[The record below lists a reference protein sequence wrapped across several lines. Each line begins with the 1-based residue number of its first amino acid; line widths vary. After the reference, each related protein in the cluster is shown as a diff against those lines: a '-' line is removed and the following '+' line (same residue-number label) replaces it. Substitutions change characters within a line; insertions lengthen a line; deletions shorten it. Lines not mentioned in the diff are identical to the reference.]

1 MLPYKVIVTN
11 KQLGSGSGAGEAEFE
26 FLSLD
31 DAKAYA
37 TSLTTA
43 YSQVSVYIWDGTTV
57 IPYGNL
63 SGPTN
68 IVAPVIS
75 GTAERGETL
84 TSTTG
89 TWTGTGTITYAYQWK
104 RDGADISGATT
115 STYVLVAADD
125 NANMTCVV
133 SATDTEGTKSA
144 TSNTLG
150 PVLAA
155 PLNLTSPVASGT
167 AQVGQTLSTT
177 DGTWQ
182 GIATITFAYQ
192 WRRDAV
198 NISGATSSTYTLV
211 AADYTTD
218 VDCVVTATNGL
229 GSADADSNDILNIA
243 GTAPSIS
250 GVPTISSQTQVGETI
265 TATAASVTGVPTPTT
280 TFQWQRSDNGT
291 SGWANISGATSSTYT
306 LVSADDTKYVRAVQT
321 STNAVGSDSANSAA
335 SAQISQGSAFDADY
349 QAVLNR
355 ASTLGYTAPSAAQQ
369 TLQNTLVE
377 DLKTAGVW
385 SKLDAFY
392 LFATDGDSDYATLN
406 FVAPSSFQAT
416 KTNSPTFT
424 ANEGF
429 TGDGSS
435 AYLDTNLNAQ
445 SDTTNYTLNDAS
457 FGGYVWD
464 FEQNPCGS
472 TNAAIAYRRT
482 NVGNNSNKIQSTGTP
497 TTNPRI
503 STTTGLAGLSRPNST
518 TFYGLDASGSVNTSG
533 VATSTNLPNANF
545 TILRRTNA
553 YSSGKVGLFWAG
565 AHLTSA
571 EWSDY
576 VDAVDTYIAAL

>member
-1 MLPYKVIVTN
+1 MKQSTFYYLLRRGVIGGG
-11 KQLGSGSGAGEAEFE
+11 GSAA
-26 FLSLD
+26 
-31 DAKAYA
+31 
-37 TSLTTA
+37 
-43 YSQVSVYIWDGTTV
+43 
-57 IPYGNL
+57 
-63 SGPTN
+63 GPTN
-68 IVAPVIS
+68 TVAPVIS

-89 TWTGTGTITYAYQWK
+89 TWTGTGTISYAYQWK
-104 RDGADISGATT
+104 RNGADISGATS

-125 NANMTCVV
+125 NAFITCNVT
-133 SATDTEGTKSA
+133 ATDDTGSRSKL
-144 TSNTLG
+144 SNSLG

-155 PLNLTSPVASGT
+155 PLSLTNPVASGT

-229 GSADADSNDILNIA
+229 GSASADSNDIANIA

-265 TATAASVTGVPTPTT
+265 TATAASVSGVPTPSTSW
-280 TFQWQRSDNGT
+280 QWQRSADGST
-291 SGWANISGATSSTYT
+291 GWANISGATSSTYT
-306 LVSADDTKYVRAVQT
+306 LVLADDTNYVRAVQT
-321 STNAVGSDSANSAA
+321 ETNAVGSDSANSAA

-349 QAVLNR
+349 QAVLDR

-424 ANEGF
+424 ADEGF
-429 TGDGSS
+429 TGDGVS
-435 AYLDTNLNAQ
+435 AYLDTNLNA
-445 SDTTNYTLNDAS
+445 STDTTNYTQDDAS
-457 FGGYVWD
+457 FGVYAWNNIGATGEYPMSAD
-464 FEQNPCGS
+464 GISYKIE
-472 TNAAIAYRRT
+472 
-482 NVGNNSNKIQSTGTP
+482 VGTRYWG
-497 TTNPRI
+497 
-503 STTTGLAGLSRPNST
+503 
-518 TFYGLDASGSVNTSG
+518 
-533 VATSTNLPNANF
+533 
-545 TILRRTNA
+545 
-553 YSSGKVGLFWAG
+553 
-565 AHLTSA
+565 
-571 EWSDY
+571 
-576 VDAVDTYIAAL
+576 